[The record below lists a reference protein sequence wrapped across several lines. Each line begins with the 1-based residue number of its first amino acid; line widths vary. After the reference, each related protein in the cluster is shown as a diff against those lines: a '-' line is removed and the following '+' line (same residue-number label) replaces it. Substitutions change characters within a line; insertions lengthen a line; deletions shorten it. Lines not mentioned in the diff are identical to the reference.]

1 MQERNTYRLRKI
13 LIIVYIIYLAVY
25 CALDVVL
32 GLCDI
37 EFRTWFKVVS
47 LLYLWLYPVVGIG
60 YLVFAWRERKIE
72 EYRVQRAGG
81 MQGHSMAEDRAFRYG
96 TGLFLFAYGIVMTLV
111 SFFMLVLMIFTVDS
125 EKRLENGILRVEKAE
140 TMYGGSYEY
149 YEPVAFFFREKT
161 DWEEYPGNRYGE
173 SGINDSVPQ
182 DTEVSGNE
190 EIESGQEDS
199 VTQNVE
205 TSDNQETN
213 ANVEQDHAALQDTEP
228 AINSEQE
235 ETETDIEKIKHPNRN
250 QVFME
255 EFQEKKDNARYLNVY
270 DGDRPLA
277 DAVWLIYEKHY
288 IDNPNSESEA
298 PSFYYN
304 AKGNFYAKVMQK
316 EYSCVLLVY
325 NGMSENGKCQL
336 FVAEEEHYDV
346 NGNPLDSTSLLEF
359 YAVNLEEG
367 QVYEAHKTTWGGAE
381 SEEYKKATKE

>member
-1 MQERNTYRLRKI
+1 MQERNTYFLRKI
-13 LIIVYIIYLAVY
+13 LIIVYIVYLLVY
-25 CALDVVL
+25 CALDALL

-37 EFRTWFKVVS
+37 EFRTWIKVVS

-72 EYRVQRAGG
+72 ECRAQRAGG
-81 MQGHSMAEDRAFRYG
+81 IQEYLAVDRAFRYG
-96 TGLFLFAYGIVMTLV
+96 TGLFLTAYGIVMTLV
-111 SFFMLVLMIFTVDS
+111 SFFLLVLMIFTVDS

-140 TMYGGSYEY
+140 TMYGASYEY
-149 YEPVAFFFREKT
+149 YEPVAFFFRKKLN
-161 DWEEYPGNRYGE
+161 WEEYPGSQYGE
-173 SGINDSVPQ
+173 SGTNDSVIQ
-182 DTEVSGNE
+182 DTESSDDQK
-190 EIESGQEDS
+190 I
-199 VTQNVE
+199 NVK
-205 TSDNQETN
+205 D
-213 ANVEQDHAALQDTEP
+213 EQDYSALQDTESTED
-228 AINSEQE
+228 SEQE
-235 ETETDIEKIKHPNRN
+235 ETDMERIKHPDKN
-250 QVFME
+250 QAFTEEFME
-255 EFQEKKDNARYLNVY
+255 EFQEKKDNVRYLNVY

-277 DAVWLIYEKHY
+277 DAVRLIYEKHY

-346 NGNPLDSTSLLEF
+346 DGNPLDSTSLLEF

-367 QVYEAHKTTWGGAE
+367 QVYEAHKNTWGGAE
-381 SEEYKKATKE
+381 AEEYKKATQE

>member
-1 MQERNTYRLRKI
+1 MQERNTYFLRKI
-13 LIIVYIIYLAVY
+13 LIIVYIVYLAAY
-25 CALDVVL
+25 CALDVLL
-32 GLCDI
+32 GLYDI

-72 EYRVQRAGG
+72 ERRAQRAGG
-81 MQGHSMAEDRAFRYG
+81 IQEHIMAEDKAFRYG
-96 TGLFLFAYGIVMTLV
+96 TGLFLSAYGIVMTLV
-111 SFFMLVLMIFTVDS
+111 SFFLLVLMIFTVDS
-125 EKRLENGILRVEKAE
+125 EKQLENGILRVGNEDSLF
-140 TMYGGSYEY
+140 GGMYEY
-149 YEPVAFFFREKT
+149 YEPIGFFFRKEL
-161 DWEEYPGNRYGE
+161 DWEEYPGSQYGE
-173 SGINDSVPQ
+173 SGINDSVIQ
-182 DTEVSGNE
+182 DTESSDGQDTNVKDEQDDSALPDTESAEDSEHE
-190 EIESGQEDS
+190 EI
-199 VTQNVE
+199 
-205 TSDNQETN
+205 
-213 ANVEQDHAALQDTEP
+213 
-228 AINSEQE
+228 
-235 ETETDIEKIKHPNRN
+235 DIERIKHPDKN
-250 QVFME
+250 QALTEEFMK

-346 NGNPLDSTSLLEF
+346 DGNPLDSTSLLEF

-367 QVYEAHKTTWGGAE
+367 QVYEAHKNTWGGAE
-381 SEEYKKATKE
+381 AEEYKKATQE